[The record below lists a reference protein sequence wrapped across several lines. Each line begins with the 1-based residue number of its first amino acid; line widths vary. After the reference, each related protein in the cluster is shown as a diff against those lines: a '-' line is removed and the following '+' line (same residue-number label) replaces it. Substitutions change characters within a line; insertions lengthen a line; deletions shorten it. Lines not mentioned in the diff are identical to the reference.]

1 MGYIQPMRWPESLE
15 GLSIHLAGAKGT
27 GMSALAELLVFS
39 GARVVGSDIDEE
51 FYTDAIL
58 AEIGVVVRP
67 FRAESLDAD
76 TTMLVRSAAYDA
88 TNPVVSEATR
98 RNLPILSYPEVLGIL
113 SQRYDSSA
121 IAGVHGKTT
130 TTAIAGTLLKALK
143 LPATV
148 LVGSAVSSFNNRS
161 TWNGGERFFVAE
173 TCEYR
178 RHFLHFHPQR
188 IVLTS
193 IESDH
198 QDYYPDL
205 DSIMNSFRDFLLTL
219 PPGGEVIYCADD
231 SGAVRAVELMSRERS
246 DIVLTPYGRKAD
258 GPWKVVFGSPSA
270 GKNRFRLRAIDADF
284 HLTLPGRHLV
294 LDAVAALALTAS
306 LIEEMKNDSKESGND
321 MDAELAVATLAG
333 FRGSRRRSEIIGN
346 AKGVLVMD
354 DYAHHPTSISAMLQ
368 GIREFHPDRRLVV
381 DFMPHTYSRTASLFQ
396 EFTHCFVDAEALLLH
411 PIYASAREI
420 NHNNI
425 SGRRLFEHIRKRRL
439 SKLTL
444 YCETL
449 NDAAAT
455 LMNILRPGDLF
466 LTLGAGNNRSLGI
479 RMLRELAA

>member
-1 MGYIQPMRWPESLE
+1 MLWSESLE
-15 GLSIHLAGAKGT
+15 GLPIHLVGAKGT
-27 GMSALAELLVFS
+27 GVSALAELLVRS

-58 AEIGVVVRP
+58 AQIGVVVRP
-67 FRAESLDAD
+67 FHAESLDAD
-76 TTMLVRSAAYDA
+76 TALLIRSAAYDES
-88 TNPVVSEATR
+88 NPVVFEAMR
-98 RNLPILSYPEVLGIL
+98 RDLPILSYPEALGAL
-113 SQRYDSSA
+113 SRRYDSSA
-121 IAGVHGKTT
+121 VAGVHGKTT

-148 LVGSAVSSFNNRS
+148 LVGSAVSSFDNRS

-178 RHFLHFHPQR
+178 RHFLLFHPRR

-205 DSIMNSFRDFLLTL
+205 DSIIGSFTDFLLTL
-219 PPGGEVIYCADD
+219 PPGGELIYCADD
-231 SGAVRAVELMSRERS
+231 SGAIRAVELVSRERS

-258 GPWKVVFGSPSA
+258 GPWGLVFGSPSA
-270 GKNRFRLRAIDADF
+270 GENRFRVRAIDADF
-284 HLTLPGRHLV
+284 HLALPGRHLA

-306 LIEEMKNDSKESGND
+306 LIREMKSDSEGSPNE
-321 MDAELAVATLAG
+321 MNAELAAATLAG
-333 FRGSRRRSEIIGN
+333 FRGSRRRSETMGN

-354 DYAHHPTSISAMLQ
+354 DYAHHPTAISATLR
-368 GIREFHPDRRLVV
+368 GIREFYPDRRLVV
-381 DFMPHTYSRTASLFQ
+381 DFMPHTYSRTAKLFQ
-396 EFTHCFVDAEALLLH
+396 EFTHCFADAEVLLLH

-420 NHNNI
+420 DHRDI
-425 SGRRLFEHIRKRRL
+425 SGRRLFEHIRQRRP

-444 YCETL
+444 YYETMD
-449 NDAAAT
+449 DAAAA
-455 LMNILRPGDLF
+455 LMNTLRPGDLF